1 VAEVGVGTI
10 AAGVAKAKADVVLIS
25 GHDGGTGASPLSSI
39 KHAGIPWELG
49 LAETQQVLVQN
60 DLRSRIRVETD
71 GQLKTGRDVA
81 IAAMLGADE
90 FGFATGALV
99 ASGCIMMR
107 KCHLNTCPVGIATQD
122 PELRKRFTGEP
133 EHVINFMFFVA
144 EQLRE
149 IMASLGFRTV
159 QEMVGRSD
167 RLAVRQT
174 DHWKAKSL
182 DLAQILY
189 RPAVGTEVG
198 ISGTGT
204 QDHGLEKA
212 LDHELIKLAKPALEE
227 RKAVKIALPIRNTN
241 RTVCTMLSSEITR
254 RYGSEGLPP
263 YTVSIELTGSA
274 GQSFAAFLARG
285 ISVRLV
291 GDANDYFCK
300 GISSG
305 QVVILPAP
313 DAGFVA
319 EDNIIIGNVAL
330 YGATGGEIFVRGRGG
345 ERFGVRNSGATAV
358 IEGVGDHGCEY
369 MTGGTVVVI
378 GPQGRNFAAGMSGG
392 VAYVLDEDG
401 TFSSRC
407 NLGMVELFPVSD
419 DADATLLHQLVQR
432 HHQYTASTVAE
443 RLLGQW
449 GVARGRFVKVMPT
462 EYRKVLEK
470 MHLDSEAL
478 KLAAV

>member
-1 VAEVGVGTI
+1 VA
-10 AAGVAKAKADVVLIS
+10 
-25 GHDGGTGASPLSSI
+25 
-39 KHAGIPWELG
+39 
-49 LAETQQVLVQN
+49 N

-81 IAAMLGADE
+81 IAALLGADE

-122 PELRKRFTGEP
+122 PELRKRFEGQP

-149 IMASLGFRTV
+149 IMAMMGFRTV
-159 QEMVGRSD
+159 QEMVGRAD
-167 RLAVRQT
+167 RLAVKKT
-174 DHWKAKSL
+174 DHWKAKTL

-189 RPAVGTEVG
+189 RPPVAAEVG

-212 LDHELIKLAKPALEE
+212 LDHKLIELARPALEE
-227 RKAVKIALPIRNTN
+227 RKAVQIDLPIRNIN
-241 RTVCTMLSSEITR
+241 RTVCTMLSSELTR
-254 RYGSEGLPP
+254 RYGEEGLPP
-263 YTVSIELTGSA
+263 YTIGINFTGSA
-274 GQSFAAFLARG
+274 GQSFCAFLAKG
-285 ISVRLV
+285 LSVKLV

-300 GISSG
+300 GMSAG
-305 QVVILPAP
+305 QVVILPPA
-313 DAGFVA
+313 DAGYIA

-330 YGATGGEIFVRGRGG
+330 YGATGGEVFIRGRGG

-358 IEGVGDHGCEY
+358 VEGVGDHACEY
-369 MTGGTVVVI
+369 MTGGVVVVL

-401 TFSSRC
+401 TFATRC
-407 NLGMVELFPVSD
+407 NQGMVELSQVASE
-419 DADATLLHQLVQR
+419 ADIKKVHQLVQR
-432 HHQYTASTVAE
+432 HHQYTGSAVAE
-443 RLLGQW
+443 RLLDQW
-449 GVARGRFVKVMPT
+449 DAAVRRFVKVLPT
-462 EYRKVLEK
+462 EYRKVLERL
-470 MHLDSEAL
+470 HLDSESQ